1 MSFEKFLNESVD
13 ISTVEKKTKEYL
25 SKLNLSLIGDLVEV
39 DKDKGQYKVVY
50 MLTKPNEKYADI
62 QGLYNEVD
70 YYYVGDLVFSGNKV
84 SSFKENYKKF
94 ENEQQALKSIKWL
107 ICKNK
112 FGNNGNFITEFFILW
127 D

>member
-70 YYYVGDLVFSGNKV
+70 YYYVGDLVFSG
-84 SSFKENYKKF
+84 
-94 ENEQQALKSIKWL
+94 IK
-107 ICKNK
+107 
-112 FGNNGNFITEFFILW
+112 
-127 D
+127 

>member
-25 SKLNLSLIGDLVEV
+25 SKLGLALIGDLIEI
-39 DKDKGQYKVVY
+39 DKDKGQYKAVY

-84 SSFKENYKKF
+84 SSFKENYKKY
-94 ENEQQALKSIKWL
+94 ENEQIAIKSVSK
-107 ICKNK
+107 
-112 FGNNGNFITEFFILW
+112 
-127 D
+127 